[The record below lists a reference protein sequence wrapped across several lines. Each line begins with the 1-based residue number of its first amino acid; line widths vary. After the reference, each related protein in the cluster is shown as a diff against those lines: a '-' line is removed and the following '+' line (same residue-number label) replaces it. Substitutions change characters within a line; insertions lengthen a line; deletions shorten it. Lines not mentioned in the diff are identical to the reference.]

1 MTERQDEGELFSS
14 EDGITVEPSEEL
26 GERGVLKQKIQ
37 KLKVELE
44 ECKKERT
51 EYLDGWQRCKAD
63 AINARKDSESKV
75 ARSAEIL
82 REALVHDII
91 PALDSFDMAA
101 GSEVWTE
108 VNDGWKTGMEAVRDQ
123 LIDALRR
130 HGIERFGKVGDVF
143 NPALHD
149 VAEEKDDVVGE
160 AGSIAIVL
168 RFGYRAGDRVLRP
181 AQVVVKSLEKQGA

>member
-26 GERGVLKQKIQ
+26 GELGVLKQKIQ

-91 PALDSFDMAA
+91 PALDSFD
-101 GSEVWTE
+101 
-108 VNDGWKTGMEAVRDQ
+108 MEAVRDQ